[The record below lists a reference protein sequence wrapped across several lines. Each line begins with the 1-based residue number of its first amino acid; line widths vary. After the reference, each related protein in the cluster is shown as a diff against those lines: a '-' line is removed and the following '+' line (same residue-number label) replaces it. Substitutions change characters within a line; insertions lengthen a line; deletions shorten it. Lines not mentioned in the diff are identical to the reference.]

1 MTEGTENY
9 LLLVDEPGQVGR
21 RVGLPGGA
29 ERLQGLT
36 DLIFLLDP
44 RDPRLLIR

>member
-44 RDPRLLIR
+44 CDPRLLIR